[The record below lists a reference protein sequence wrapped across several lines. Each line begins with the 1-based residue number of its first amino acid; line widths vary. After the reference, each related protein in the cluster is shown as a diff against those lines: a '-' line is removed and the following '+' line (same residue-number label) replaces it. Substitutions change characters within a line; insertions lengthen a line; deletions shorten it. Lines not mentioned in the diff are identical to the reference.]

1 MILQKILVPPL
12 CIRPSVASDLKAG
25 TREDDLSV
33 KLAEIIF
40 LNDIIRSHYKK
51 NARAQMVSL
60 LIMKIDRF
68 LYNLIGCSKTI
79 FWFLK
84 THWCNLD
91 KLNCFP
97 MLYNNAKLKSA
108 RIR

>member
-40 LNDIIRSHYKK
+40 LNDIIRNHYKK

-60 LIMKIDRF
+60 QLEGR
-68 LYNLIGCSKTI
+68 
-79 FWFLK
+79 LK
-84 THWCNLD
+84 PVIKFVW
-91 KLNCFP
+91 
-97 MLYNNAKLKSA
+97 S
-108 RIR
+108 